1 MRQTAKLYRAFK
13 DMEREK
19 YEIGR
24 KINAFAFPRICFA
37 FPGETLGSR

>member
-1 MRQTAKLYRAFK
+1 
-13 DMEREK
+13 MEPLKGLDVGQK